1 MYINMKIT
9 MKLLIPLCVVVLSV
23 LPASAQS
30 VMTESISFKIE
41 DVSELFMPPDLYMD
55 IKFIDAN
62 GNDILEAEESGK
74 IRLNISNKGGKADN
88 VKVTVKPASIG
99 TGISMAKTIFTTTV
113 PKEGTTM
120 IEVPMTASINAPTG
134 NARFEIKVS
143 EPMGYDIDA
152 VMELSTFAFQKS
164 SLKMSGVSIVDVGKG
179 LRALRDNPDGKI
191 QKGEVVRASVLLQNV
206 GAGEANG
213 IRYKVVSRDPNVS
226 ILTESGPVQEFSGS
240 VGNMLIEQT
249 REISFRLSANN
260 NYVNK
265 GEYLPI
271 YLTVSEE
278 KGFGNI
284 DYQQIPI
291 PLDAVPVKPE
301 VMKVKADT
309 DKLMAS
315 LGTKVYSDDKRVT
328 SDAQIKDIMVAPFG
342 EALYADAVAVVI
354 GTENYEDSN
363 IPQAPYAKR
372 DAEVMK
378 QYFKTSLGIP
388 ESDITVLTDE
398 MVTSKTMKDIFFRK
412 GLEEKVN
419 PDKTDIFIYY
429 SGHGVPMEIN
439 GKSEMFLIPSDC
451 DKSYI
456 AEDGISINTLY
467 SRLQSLNARSVT
479 VILDACFSG
488 GSRYSGAYTSQNIAG
503 HKMVM
508 PDLSAM
514 EQPWLEDPNFRVFT
528 SSRGDQT
535 SQGYDR
541 SLSGLFT
548 YYLATGLQG
557 ECDKDNNGIIMMSE
571 LVEYVT
577 DNVNKT
583 SGGSQTPQFYG
594 NSDFAIAKIR

>member
-1 MYINMKIT
+1 MFAAA
-9 MKLLIPLCVVVLSV
+9 LRVD
-23 LPASAQS
+23 AQS
-30 VMTESISFKIE
+30 VTTESISFKIE

-99 TGISMAKTIFTTTV
+99 TGISMTKTIFTTTV

-143 EPMGYDIDA
+143 EPMGYDIDV

-206 GAGEANG
+206 GSGEANG

-301 VMKVKADT
+301 VVKVKADT

-328 SDAQIKDIMVAPFG
+328 SDAQINDIMVAPFG

-354 GTENYEDSN
+354 GAENYEDSN

-398 MVTSKTMKDIFFRK
+398 MVTSRTMKDIFFRK

-557 ECDKDNNGIIMMSE
+557 ECDKDNNGTIMMSE

>member
-1 MYINMKIT
+1 MKKLF
-9 MKLLIPLCVVVLSV
+9 KLLLPLCSMFAAALHVD
-23 LPASAQS
+23 AQS
-30 VMTESISFKIE
+30 VTTESISFKIE

-99 TGISMAKTIFTTTV
+99 TGISMTKTIFTTTV
-113 PKEGTTM
+113 PKEGATM

-301 VMKVKADT
+301 VVKVKADT

-328 SDAQIKDIMVAPFG
+328 SDAQINDIMVAPFG

-354 GTENYEDSN
+354 GAENYEDSN

-398 MVTSKTMKDIFFRK
+398 MVTSRTMKDIFFRK

-557 ECDKDNNGIIMMSE
+557 ECDKDNNGTIMMSE

>member
-1 MYINMKIT
+1 MFAAA
-9 MKLLIPLCVVVLSV
+9 LRVD
-23 LPASAQS
+23 AQS
-30 VMTESISFKIE
+30 VTTESISFKIE

-99 TGISMAKTIFTTTV
+99 TGISMTKTIFTTTV

-213 IRYKVVSRDPNVS
+213 IRYKVMSKDPNVS
-226 ILTESGPVQEFSGS
+226 ILTESGPVQEFSGT

-301 VMKVKADT
+301 VVKVKADT

-342 EALYADAVAVVI
+342 EAIYADAVAVVI
-354 GTENYEDSN
+354 GAENYEDSN

-398 MVTSKTMKDIFFRK
+398 MVTSRTMKDIFFRK

-429 SGHGVPMEIN
+429 SGHGVPMEID

-467 SRLQSLNARSVT
+467 SRLKSLNARSVT

-557 ECDKDNNGIIMMSE
+557 ECDKDNNGTIMMSE

>member
-1 MYINMKIT
+1 MKKLF
-9 MKLLIPLCVVVLSV
+9 KLL
-23 LPASAQS
+23 LPICSMFAAALRADAQS
-30 VMTESISFKIE
+30 VTTESISFKIE

-99 TGISMAKTIFTTTV
+99 TGISMTKTIFTTTV

-213 IRYKVVSRDPNVS
+213 IRYKVVSKDPNVS

-301 VMKVKADT
+301 VVKVKADT

-354 GTENYEDSN
+354 GAENYEDSN

-372 DAEVMK
+372 DAEVMQ

-388 ESDITVLTDE
+388 ESDIAVLTDE
-398 MVTSKTMKDIFFRK
+398 MVTSRTMKDIFFRK

-429 SGHGVPMEIN
+429 SGHGVPMEID

-488 GSRYSGAYTSQNIAG
+488 GSRYSGAYTSQNITG

-557 ECDKDNNGIIMMSE
+557 ECDKDNNGTIMMSE

>member
-1 MYINMKIT
+1 MKKLF
-9 MKLLIPLCVVVLSV
+9 KLLLPLCSMFAAALRVD
-23 LPASAQS
+23 AQS
-30 VMTESISFKIE
+30 VTTESISFKIE

-99 TGISMAKTIFTTTV
+99 TGISMTKTIFTTTV

-301 VMKVKADT
+301 VVKVKADT

-354 GTENYEDSN
+354 GAENYEDSN

-398 MVTSKTMKDIFFRK
+398 MVTSRTMKDIFFRK

-557 ECDKDNNGIIMMSE
+557 ECDKDNNGTIMMSE

>member
-1 MYINMKIT
+1 MKKLF
-9 MKLLIPLCVVVLSV
+9 KLLLPLCSMFAAALRVD
-23 LPASAQS
+23 AQS
-30 VMTESISFKIE
+30 VTTESISFKIE

-226 ILTESGPVQEFSGS
+226 ILTESGPVQEFSGT

-301 VMKVKADT
+301 VVKVKADT

-342 EALYADAVAVVI
+342 EAIYADAVAVVI
-354 GTENYEDSN
+354 GAENYEDSN

-398 MVTSKTMKDIFFRK
+398 MVTSRTMKDIFFRK

-429 SGHGVPMEIN
+429 SGHGVPMEID

-557 ECDKDNNGIIMMSE
+557 ECDKDNNGTIMMSE

>member
-1 MYINMKIT
+1 MKKLF
-9 MKLLIPLCVVVLSV
+9 KLLLPLCTAFVAVAPVG
-23 LPASAQS
+23 AQS
-30 VMTESISFKIE
+30 VTTESISFKIE

-74 IRLNISNKGGKADN
+74 IRLNISNKGGKAEN

-99 TGISMAKTIFTTTV
+99 TGISMTKTMFTTTV
-113 PKEGTTM
+113 PKEGTAM

-179 LRALRDNPDGKI
+179 LRALRGNPDGKI

-301 VMKVKADT
+301 VVKVKADT

-328 SDAQIKDIMVAPFG
+328 SDAQIKDIMIAPFG

-354 GTENYEDSN
+354 GVENYMDSN
-363 IPQAPYAKR
+363 IPKAPYAKR
-372 DAEVMK
+372 DAEVMQ
-378 QYFKTSLGIP
+378 QYFKTSLGIS

-398 MVTSKTMKDIFFRK
+398 MVTSRTMKDIFFRK

-429 SGHGVPMEIN
+429 SGHGVPMEID

-467 SRLQSLNARSVT
+467 SRLKSLNARSVT

-503 HKMVM
+503 YKMVM

-557 ECDKDNNGIIMMSE
+557 ECDKDNNGTIMMSE

-594 NSDFAIAKIR
+594 NSDVVIAKIR

>member
-1 MYINMKIT
+1 MKKFF
-9 MKLLIPLCVVVLSV
+9 KLLLPLCTAFVAVA
-23 LPASAQS
+23 PAGAQS
-30 VMTESISFKIE
+30 VTTESISFKIE

-74 IRLNISNKGGKADN
+74 ICLNIINKGGKADN
-88 VKVTVKPASIG
+88 VKVTVKPASYG
-99 TGISMAKTIFTTTV
+99 TGISMSKTIFTTTV
-113 PKEGTTM
+113 PKEGSTM
-120 IEVPMTASINAPTG
+120 VEVPMSASLNAPTG

-179 LRALRDNPDGKI
+179 LRALRDNPDGKV

-213 IRYKVVSRDPNVS
+213 IRYKVMSKDPNVS
-226 ILTESGPVQEFSGS
+226 ILTESGPVQEFSGT

-260 NYVNK
+260 NYVNDDD
-265 GEYLPI
+265 YLPI

-301 VMKVKADT
+301 VVKVKADT
-309 DKLMAS
+309 EKLMAS

-354 GTENYEDSN
+354 GAENYKDSN

-372 DAEVMK
+372 DAEVMTG
-378 QYFKTSLGIP
+378 YFKNTLGAK
-388 ESDITVLTDE
+388 EVLTFTDE
-398 MVTSKTMKDIFFRK
+398 EVTSMTLNTMFDAQM
-412 GLEEKVN
+412 GDLAQKVI
-419 PDKTDIFIYY
+419 PGKTDVFIYY
-429 SGHGVPMEIN
+429 SGHGVPMSDGSDVHIIPYDVSKPLIN
-439 GKSEMFLIPSDC
+439 KYGF
-451 DKSYI
+451 
-456 AEDGISINTLY
+456 
-467 SRLQSLNARSVT
+467 SLNKMYENLALLNAKSVT

-488 GSRYSGAYTSQNIAG
+488 GSRHSGAYTSQNIAG

-557 ECDKDNNGIIMMSE
+557 ESDKDGNGSITMNE
-571 LVEYVT
+571 LVDYVT
-577 DNVNKT
+577 ANVQKT

-594 NSDFAIAKIR
+594 NSDFVIAKIK

>member
-1 MYINMKIT
+1 MKKLF
-9 MKLLIPLCVVVLSV
+9 KLLLPLCTAFVAVA
-23 LPASAQS
+23 PAGAQS
-30 VMTESISFKIE
+30 VTTESISFKIE

-74 IRLNISNKGGKADN
+74 ICLNIINKGGKADN
-88 VKVTVKPASIG
+88 VKVTVKPASYG
-99 TGISMAKTIFTTTV
+99 TGISMSKTIFTTTV
-113 PKEGTTM
+113 PKEGSTM
-120 IEVPMTASINAPTG
+120 VEVPMSASLNAPTG

-179 LRALRDNPDGKI
+179 LRALRDNPDGKV

-213 IRYKVVSRDPNVS
+213 IRYKVMSKDPNVS
-226 ILTESGPVQEFSGS
+226 ILTESGPVQEFSGT
-240 VGNMLIEQT
+240 VGDMLVEQT

-301 VMKVKADT
+301 VVKVKADT
-309 DKLMAS
+309 EKLMAS

-354 GTENYEDSN
+354 GAENYKDSN

-372 DAEVMK
+372 DAEVMH
-378 QYFKTSLGIP
+378 QYFKTSMGIP

-398 MVTSKTMKDIFFRK
+398 MVTTRTMKDIFFRR

-456 AEDGISINTLY
+456 AEDGISINALY
-467 SRLQSLNARSVT
+467 SRLKSLNARSVT

-557 ECDKDNNGIIMMSE
+557 ESDKDGNGLITMNE
-571 LVEYVT
+571 LVDYVT
-577 DNVNKT
+577 ANVQKA

-594 NSDFAIAKIR
+594 EGDFVIAKIK

>member
-1 MYINMKIT
+1 MFAAA
-9 MKLLIPLCVVVLSV
+9 LRVD
-23 LPASAQS
+23 AQS
-30 VMTESISFKIE
+30 VTTESISFKIE

-99 TGISMAKTIFTTTV
+99 TGISMTKTMFTTTV

-143 EPMGYDIDA
+143 EPRGYDIDA

-213 IRYKVVSRDPNVS
+213 IRYKVVSRDPNVY
-226 ILTESGPVQEFSGS
+226 ILTESGPVQELSGS

-301 VMKVKADT
+301 VVKVKADT

-328 SDAQIKDIMVAPFG
+328 SDAQINDIMVAPFG

-354 GTENYEDSN
+354 GAENYEDSN

-398 MVTSKTMKDIFFRK
+398 MVTSRTMKDIFFRR

-429 SGHGVPMEIN
+429 SGHGVPMEID

-456 AEDGISINTLY
+456 AEDGISINALY
-467 SRLQSLNARSVT
+467 SRLKSLNARSVT

-488 GSRYSGAYTSQNIAG
+488 GSRYSGAYTSQNITG

-557 ECDKDNNGIIMMSE
+557 ECDKDNNGTIMMSE

>member
-1 MYINMKIT
+1 MKIT
-9 MKLLIPLCVVVLSV
+9 IKLLIPLCVVVLSV

-30 VMTESISFKIE
+30 VTTESISFKIE

-55 IKFIDAN
+55 IKFIDDN

-88 VKVTVKPASIG
+88 VKVIVKPSTIG
-99 TGISMAKTIFTTTV
+99 SGIYIDKAIFTTTV
-113 PKEGTTM
+113 PKEGATM
-120 IEVPMTASINAPTG
+120 VEIPMTASINAPTG
-134 NARFEIKVS
+134 NARFEIKVY

-152 VMELSTFAFQKS
+152 AVELSTFEFQKS
-164 SLKMSGVSIVDVGKG
+164 SLKMNGVSIIDAGKG
-179 LRALRDNPDGKI
+179 LRALKDNPDGKL
-191 QKGEVVRASVLLQNV
+191 QKGEVARATVLIQNV
-206 GAGEANG
+206 GAGEAKNVQ
-213 IRYKVVSRDPNVS
+213 YKIISRDPNVC
-226 ILTESGPVQEFSGS
+226 ILNESGPVQEYTGTL
-240 VGNMLIEQT
+240 GGMLIEQT
-249 REISFRLSANN
+249 REISFRISANN
-260 NYVNK
+260 NFVSK
-265 GEYLPI
+265 GTYLPL
-271 YLTVSEE
+271 YLTVTED

-284 DYQQIPI
+284 EHQQIPI
-291 PLDAVPVKPE
+291 PLDAVPKKPE
-301 VMKVKADT
+301 IVKVKADT
-309 DKLMAS
+309 EKLMAT

-328 SDAQIKDIMVAPFG
+328 SDAQIKDIMIARFG
-342 EALYADAVAVVI
+342 EALYADAVAIVI
-354 GTENYEDSN
+354 GTEKYKDSN

-372 DAEVMK
+372 DAEVMQ
-378 QYFKTSLGIP
+378 QYFKTSLRVP
-388 ESDITVLTDE
+388 EPNITILTDE
-398 MVTSKTMKDIFFRK
+398 MVTSRAMNDIFFRK
-412 GLEEKVN
+412 GLEDRVN

-429 SGHGVPMEIN
+429 SGHGVPMEIE

-456 AEDGISINTLY
+456 AEDGISINRLY
-467 SRLQSLNARSVT
+467 SRLKSLNARSVT

-488 GSRYSGAYTSQNIAG
+488 GSRHSGAYSSQNIAG

-557 ECDKDNNGIIMMSE
+557 ECDKDNNGTIMMSE

-577 DNVNKT
+577 VNVNKT

-594 NSDFAIAKIR
+594 NSDFVIAKIK

>member
-1 MYINMKIT
+1 MKKLF
-9 MKLLIPLCVVVLSV
+9 KLLLPLCTAFVAVA
-23 LPASAQS
+23 PAGAQS
-30 VMTESISFKIE
+30 VTTESISFKIE

-99 TGISMAKTIFTTTV
+99 TGISMTKTIFTTTV
-113 PKEGTTM
+113 PKEGSTM
-120 IEVPMTASINAPTG
+120 VEVPMTASISAPTG

-179 LRALRDNPDGKI
+179 LRALRDNPDGKV

-213 IRYKVVSRDPNVS
+213 IRYKVMSKDPNVS
-226 ILTESGPVQEFSGS
+226 ILTESGPVQEFSGT
-240 VGNMLIEQT
+240 VGDMLVEQT

-278 KGFGNI
+278 KGFGDI

-301 VMKVKADT
+301 VVKVKADT
-309 DKLMAS
+309 EKLMAS

-354 GTENYEDSN
+354 GAENYKDSN

-372 DAEVMK
+372 DAEVMQ

-398 MVTSKTMKDIFFRK
+398 MVTSRTMNDIFFRK
-412 GLEEKVN
+412 GLEDRVN
-419 PDKTDIFIYY
+419 PGKTDLFIYY

-467 SRLQSLNARSVT
+467 SRLKSLNARSVT

-488 GSRYSGAYTSQNIAG
+488 GSRHSGAYTSQNIAG

-557 ECDKDNNGIIMMSE
+557 ECDKDNNGTIMMSE

-594 NSDFAIAKIR
+594 NSDFVIAKIK

>member
-1 MYINMKIT
+1 MKKLF
-9 MKLLIPLCVVVLSV
+9 KLLLPLCSMFAAALRVD
-23 LPASAQS
+23 AQS
-30 VMTESISFKIE
+30 VTTESISFKIE

-99 TGISMAKTIFTTTV
+99 TGISMTKTIFTTTV

-143 EPMGYDIDA
+143 EPMGYDIDV

-206 GAGEANG
+206 GSGEANG

-301 VMKVKADT
+301 VVKVKADT

-328 SDAQIKDIMVAPFG
+328 SDAQINDIMVAPFG

-354 GTENYEDSN
+354 GAENYEDSN

-398 MVTSKTMKDIFFRK
+398 MVTSRTMKDIFFRK

-557 ECDKDNNGIIMMSE
+557 ECDKDNNGTIMMSE